1 MKKIFLLICLLSSLS
16 YSQRTVA
23 KIFAQQSE
31 YDFGIIKAGEI
42 VTHDFII
49 LNNGGDKLIINNVR
63 AGCGC
68 TAVKPEK
75 SILLPGESTKIN
87 VKFDSNGRT
96 GQQKKFVYVDS
107 NDEANPYLTLSFTAD
122 ILDSAKSSKIKV
134 KK

>member
-1 MKKIFLLICLLSSLS
+1 MKKIFILIYLFASLV
-16 YSQRTVA
+16 YSQRAGA
-23 KIFAQQSE
+23 KISAKQSQ
-31 YDFGIIKAGEI
+31 YDFGKIKTGEI
-42 VTHDFII
+42 VTHDFVIQ
-49 LNNGGDKLIINNVR
+49 NNGGDKLIINNVR

-87 VKFDSNGRT
+87 VKFDSNGRK

-122 ILDSAKSSKIKV
+122 ILEPKKSSKV
-134 KK
+134 KAAK

>member
-1 MKKIFLLICLLSSLS
+1 MKKIFILICLLSSLS
-16 YSQRTVA
+16 YSQRTGA

-31 YDFGIIKAGEI
+31 YDFGKIKAGEI
-42 VTHDFII
+42 VTHDFVI

-68 TAVKPEK
+68 TAVKPEN

-87 VKFDSNGRT
+87 VKFDSNGRK
-96 GQQKKFVYVDS
+96 GQQKKFVYVES
-107 NDEANPYLTLSFTAD
+107 NDEANPYLKLSF
-122 ILDSAKSSKIKV
+122 SANIIGQTEFPKVKV